1 MIETLYLVKI
11 DMVYFKN
18 SNLKKNDVLYSVEY
32 LRLNNGQKFLA
43 YPVKRGVPKYS

>member
-18 SNLKKNDVLYSVEY
+18 SNLKKMMYFIQSNIYV
-32 LRLNNGQKFLA
+32 
-43 YPVKRGVPKYS
+43 